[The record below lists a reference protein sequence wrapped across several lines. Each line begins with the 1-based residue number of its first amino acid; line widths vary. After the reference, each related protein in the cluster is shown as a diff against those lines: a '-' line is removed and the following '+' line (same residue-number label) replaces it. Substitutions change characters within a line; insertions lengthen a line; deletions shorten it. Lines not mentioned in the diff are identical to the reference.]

1 MKASATA
8 APHNELEQLRTELA
22 SHANSHT
29 HRIQNLLKSIYDDDL
44 KDAHLIANKL
54 THQVK
59 NKSSITNDLYENAYN
74 RNLLIQKPNLN
85 PTLSS
90 MSKSVLVPKCKSLTS
105 LRIKPSTSCSRSIDL
120 NNEVYDESSI
130 ILTRDCSSKRSHS
143 SSTRHVGRSLSS
155 LSSRYSFEPNN
166 DDLVYILNNLKTK
179 SDYDYDYDGIAAN
192 MQHRRST
199 TSLNGY
205 DRFKN
210 LFCFTLLINIC
221 FKKDTTTLIFLNIIF
236 SI

>member
-1 MKASATA
+1 M
-8 APHNELEQLRTELA
+8 A

-44 KDAHLIANKL
+44 KDAHLIAHKL
-54 THQVK
+54 THQA
-59 NKSSITNDLYENAYN
+59 KSKSAITNDLYENAYN

-105 LRIKPSTSCSRSIDL
+105 LRIKPSTSCSRSVDL
-120 NNEVYDESSI
+120 NNEVYDEPSI

-155 LSSRYSFEPNN
+155 MSSHRSYEPNHATTHSNN

-179 SDYDYDYDGIAAN
+179 SEDDYDYDGIAAN
-192 MQHRRST
+192 MHHRRST
-199 TSLNGY
+199 TSLNG
-205 DRFKN
+205 
-210 LFCFTLLINIC
+210 
-221 FKKDTTTLIFLNIIF
+221 
-236 SI
+236 